1 MKAALLTTSL
11 LTISGLT
18 TFAWAAG
25 IDSAMLRSLPWRE
38 IFLLALPAM
47 SIAGIRLRRLL

>member
-47 SIAGIRLRRLL
+47 SIAGLRLRRLL